1 MNNNDILRQ
10 LRYTFNINDTKMMDL
25 FLAGGLEATRA
36 EISDWMKKEED
47 PEFKSLVDVNMAA
60 FLNGFIIDKRGKK
73 EGPAPVLEKRLNN
86 NTILRKLKIALNLKD
101 DDMLAIL
108 KLVDFNFSKHELS
121 AFFRNPSQ
129 EQYRLCK
136 DQVLRNFLHGM
147 QLKYRG
153 KGDK

>member
-1 MNNNDILRQ
+1 MTNNDILRQ
-10 LRYTFNINDTKMMDL
+10 LRYTFSINDTKMMEL
-25 FLAGGLEATRA
+25 FLAGGLEASRA

-60 FLNGFIIDKRGKK
+60 FLNGFIIYKRGKK

-147 QLKYRG
+147 QLKYHG